1 MKQKKKVLIK
11 KTLKKKETTSYQ
23 TATIFWSRQEKN
35 LRTPSKACLPSNY
48 PLSKVKVV
56 LMWSWLLSWLDSFQ
70 LFGIQS
76 LTV

>member
-1 MKQKKKVLIK
+1 MKQKKKVLIN
-11 KTLKKKETTSYQ
+11 KTLKKKETTLHQ
-23 TATIFWSRQEKN
+23 TATIFWSGQEKN